1 MALVTAKQAH
11 GAGRTRAIVVAAI
24 VACLALAVVAL
35 PPALAAPSPSAASGS
50 EPVARA
56 VFFYSP
62 DCQHCRELIRE
73 DLPPILERYGDR
85 LEILAVDAADPDG
98 AELFLAAVTAF
109 DVPAGKRGVPA
120 VVIGDRFLAGTTDVA
135 EQLPMLAAQYLA
147 AGGVGWPAVPGL
159 PAMMSAADS
168 LVTSSPSQLLAVTQ
182 EGDGILDRLARDR
195 WGNTLALILLAGM
208 IAALGLVVMRSI
220 RASREGQAWWSV
232 TATPPARPHGRR
244 LYAGVLLI
252 SAGLGIAGYLSYAV
266 MTGTNLLCGPLTAC
280 DAVQQSDH
288 ARLFGVLPVAYVGL
302 AGYLLIAAAFGLSAV
317 ASGVVAEAAARALVA
332 LTLCG
337 TLFSIYLTT
346 LEPFVIGAT
355 CIWCLGSAAIMTLLL
370 LLSAD
375 VTGLSGEQIADNAT
389 QTVSGSA

>member
-1 MALVTAKQAH
+1 MAPVTAKQAH
-11 GAGRTRAIVVAAI
+11 GAGRTRAMMVAAI
-24 VACLALAVVAL
+24 VACLALAVAA
-35 PPALAAPSPSAASGS
+35 PPALAAPSPSAASGGP

-85 LEILAVDAADPDG
+85 LQILAVDAADPDG

-120 VVIGDRFLAGTTDVA
+120 VVIGDHFLAGTTDVA

-159 PAMMSAADS
+159 PAMMSGS
-168 LVTSSPSQLLAVTQ
+168 GSPVTSSPSQLLAVTQ
-182 EGDGILDRLARDR
+182 EGEGIMDRLARDR

-208 IAALGLVVMRSI
+208 IAAVGLVVRWSI
-220 RASREGQAWWSV
+220 RGSKAVQAWWSV
-232 TATPPARPHGRR
+232 KATPARPHGAR
-244 LYAGVLLI
+244 LYAVALLI
-252 SAGLGIAGYLSYAV
+252 AAGLGISGYLSYAA

-302 AGYLLIAAAFGLSAV
+302 AGYLLIAAAFGLSTL
-317 ASGVVAEAAARALVA
+317 ASGALARAAARALVA

-355 CIWCLGSAAIMTLLL
+355 CIWCLGSAAVMTLLL

-375 VTGLSGEQIADNAT
+375 VSGLGREQTADNAT
-389 QTVSGSA
+389 PAVSGSA

>member
-1 MALVTAKQAH
+1 
-11 GAGRTRAIVVAAI
+11 
-24 VACLALAVVAL
+24 
-35 PPALAAPSPSAASGS
+35 
-50 EPVARA
+50 
-56 VFFYSP
+56 
-62 DCQHCRELIRE
+62 
-73 DLPPILERYGDR
+73 
-85 LEILAVDAADPDG
+85 
-98 AELFLAAVTAF
+98 
-109 DVPAGKRGVPA
+109 
-120 VVIGDRFLAGTTDVA
+120 
-135 EQLPMLAAQYLA
+135 
-147 AGGVGWPAVPGL
+147 
-159 PAMMSAADS
+159 
-168 LVTSSPSQLLAVTQ
+168 
-182 EGDGILDRLARDR
+182 
-195 WGNTLALILLAGM
+195 
-208 IAALGLVVMRSI
+208 
-220 RASREGQAWWSV
+220 
-232 TATPPARPHGRR
+232 
-244 LYAGVLLI
+244 LLI

-302 AGYLLIAAAFGLSAV
+302 AGYLLIAAAFGLSAL
-317 ASGVVAEAAARALVA
+317 ASGVVAETAARALVA